1 MSATQ
6 LEIFLQAVCYF
17 SFSSGQGT
25 LQEKLNQVWPNKP
38 KEKHNRWE
46 YRGIKQKCWEI
57 SSFHLCSSILA
68 HQGSL
73 SPCWEREAGGDH
85 GRETQ
90 HGLVAVPRGDP
101 PPPGLEVVFG
111 LLRTGKQFSDK
122 EHHFSSWGEPKCRGV
137 SSEPYPV
144 SPESRCPLANPCLL
158 LQLGYSHSQ
167 ASQEFQIFRRCP
179 SWVLEVF
186 FSSDPIKHHP
196 PQIGSWPLLGG
207 PKWHRPRQLLAVS
220 SLVPHLLSCFKCFAA
235 DPKRN
240 RPKSQLPQKQSL
252 ESRAG

>member
-1 MSATQ
+1 MLRDHILSSLLQYFGSPGQPFPLLGEGSRRRPWQRNAAWASCCALGWSAT
-6 LEIFLQAVCYF
+6 
-17 SFSSGQGT
+17 
-25 LQEKLNQVWPNKP
+25 
-38 KEKHNRWE
+38 
-46 YRGIKQKCWEI
+46 
-57 SSFHLCSSILA
+57 
-68 HQGSL
+68 
-73 SPCWEREAGGDH
+73 
-85 GRETQ
+85 
-90 HGLVAVPRGDP
+90 
-101 PPPGLEVVFG
+101 PGLEVVFG

-122 EHHFSSWGEPKCRGV
+122 EHNFSSWGERKCRGV

-144 SPESRCPLANPCLL
+144 SPESRCPLANLYLL

-207 PKWHRPRQLLAVS
+207 PKWHRPWQLLAVS

>member
-1 MSATQ
+1 MLRDLILSSLLQYFGSRGQPFPLLGEGSRRRPWQRNAAWASCCA
-6 LEIFLQAVCYF
+6 LEW
-17 SFSSGQGT
+17 ST
-25 LQEKLNQVWPNKP
+25 
-38 KEKHNRWE
+38 
-46 YRGIKQKCWEI
+46 
-57 SSFHLCSSILA
+57 
-68 HQGSL
+68 
-73 SPCWEREAGGDH
+73 
-85 GRETQ
+85 T
-90 HGLVAVPRGDP
+90 
-101 PPPGLEVVFG
+101 PGLEVVFG

-207 PKWHRPRQLLAVS
+207 PKRHRPWQLLAVS

-240 RPKSQLPQKQSL
+240 RPKPQLPQKQSL